1 MNAHTTAEPA
11 GAHRP
16 PWRPTAFE
24 LLRQAEHVLFVGLL
38 VLGLVRTVAR
48 SDRTWLPVALGVVA
62 LGWYG
67 TGVLLASRPTEAAR
81 RRRQAVLWLTVL
93 TLLWIALAVVSADFV
108 WVVFALFLLHLQLL
122 APRAAIPVVLLLAGI
137 SIAAVAL
144 RQGLTVPV
152 VLGPLIGAAVA
163 IVITAVYRDLREEA
177 ERRERLMAELTA
189 AQERLAAAE
198 RYAGTLAERER
209 LARDI
214 HDTVAQGMSSVVLLL
229 RSVRERAGTLP
240 EPAGE
245 QLDAAVTA
253 ARSTLE
259 DTRRVV
265 RALTPAELSGR
276 SLADALKRV
285 VQDAAPVGIRL
296 GFTVDGEPYELPTP
310 TAVALLRTAQGALGN
325 VIGHSHATRARVT
338 LTYQPGQ
345 VSLDVADDGI
355 GFDARRPPTPTS
367 RGTGIGLNAMR
378 SRLEEVGGRLV
389 VESTPGEGTAIG
401 ATIPTDA
408 NSQVPRA

>member
-1 MNAHTTAEPA
+1 MNAHTSAEPA
-11 GAHRP
+11 GTRP
-16 PWRPTAFE
+16 APWRPTAFA
-24 LLRQAEHVLFVGLL
+24 LLRQAEHVLFAGLL
-38 VLGLVRTVAR
+38 VLGLVRTVAQG
-48 SDRTWLPVALGVVA
+48 DRPWWAVALGVVA

-67 TGVLLASRPTEAAR
+67 TGMLLASRPAEVR
-81 RRRQAVLWLTVL
+81 RRRQRAVLWLTAL
-93 TLLWIALAVVSADFV
+93 TLLWVALAVVSADFV

-122 APRAAIPVVLLLAGI
+122 PSRVAIPVVLLLAGI
-137 SIAAVAL
+137 SVAAVAV

-198 RYAGTLAERER
+198 RYAGTLAERQR
-209 LARDI
+209 LAREL
-214 HDTVAQGMSSVVLLL
+214 HDTVAQGLSSVVLLL
-229 RSVRERAGTLP
+229 RSVRDRAGTLP
-240 EPAGE
+240 EPAE
-245 QLDAAVTA
+245 DQLDAAVAA
-253 ARSTLE
+253 ARGALDE
-259 DTRRVV
+259 TRRVV
-265 RALTPAELSGR
+265 RALTPAELSGQ
-276 SLADALKRV
+276 SLAEALKRV

-296 GFTVDGEPYELPTP
+296 GLTVDGEPYELPTP

-325 VIGHSHATRARVT
+325 VIGHSRANRARVT

-355 GFDARRPPTPTS
+355 GFDTSRPPTPTS
-367 RGTGIGLNAMR
+367 RGTGIGLSAMR
-378 SRLEEVGGRLV
+378 SRLEDVGGRLV
-389 VESTPGEGTAIG
+389 VESAPGEGTAVG

-408 NSQVPRA
+408 AMQVTRA